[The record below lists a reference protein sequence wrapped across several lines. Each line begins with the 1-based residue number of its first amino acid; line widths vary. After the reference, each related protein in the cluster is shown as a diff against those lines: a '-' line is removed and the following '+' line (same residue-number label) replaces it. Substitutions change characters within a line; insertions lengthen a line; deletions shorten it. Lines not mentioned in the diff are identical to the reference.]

1 MNSFCTSTAKVA
13 LESHSAE
20 QMVDNILMAAEAIVK
35 KIPGKWDNVQCIH
48 VKTASS
54 IALPIF
60 NSLPTATIQDEKVQE
75 KESEAPVSLKKKRK
89 TEKKV
94 EEEEKTMADLVQGKE
109 PKKLKTTKRK

>member
-1 MNSFCTSTAKVA
+1 
-13 LESHSAE
+13 LEVHSAE
-20 QMVDNILMAAEAIVK
+20 QMTDNILMAAEAIVN

-60 NSLPTATIQDEKVQE
+60 NSLPTPAVQE
-75 KESEAPVSLKKKRK
+75 EKAQETKTEAPISLKKKRK

-94 EEEEKTMADLVQGKE
+94 EEDEEKTMADLVQSKE
-109 PKKLKTTKRK
+109 PKKLKTKRK